1 MSFKNKDHHDAKWK
15 EVATQAVTREEFKT
29 KLVDDPVAVMKDFD
43 IVVPEGVDVK
53 IGTDQMVKLVVPEN
67 ASEELQAEV
76 LWWRWRLDIIREF
89 GREEKERGVEQI
101 APEAEEGI

>member
-1 MSFKNKDHHDAKWK
+1 MSFKNKDHHDTKWK
-15 EVATQAVTREEFKT
+15 EVATQAVTQEEFKA
-29 KLVDDPVAVMKDFD
+29 KLVEDPIAVMKEFD
-43 IVVPEGVDVK
+43 MVVPDSVDVK
-53 IGTDQMVKLVVPEN
+53 LDTDRAVKLVVPEN

-101 APEAEEGI
+101 APEAEEGV